1 MMNCNHF
8 VLEST
13 KRKFKYIFLFRG
25 NWKGEEGWSPALVD
39 ADAAKMGGGMDAG
52 GYPNGFLGL
61 LL

>member
-1 MMNCNHF
+1 M
-8 VLEST
+8 LEST